1 MSPAKPKASKGKP
14 APAPAKVPPRP
25 ATPSPSGMPP
35 LAIGRPKGDAIVV
48 EDAQQAARL
57 QSRAT
62 VGELGSDGRLTM
74 TLAEAAWLAADGR
87 LAVRDGKEPLGFADL
102 LARAPKG
109 RRAEADH
116 LAYRDLRERGLVAKP
131 AGPGVFTVYP
141 RGASSG
147 DAAFVMQA
155 GSDADGLAAAALLE
169 AARAKRVLCVVD
181 ADGAVTHYQAS
192 VAHPTG
198 DVPEGDLPRA
208 KGAVLADR
216 VLVADAAAA
225 KAYHQREFLGTPHP
239 AGLLLSFVEAEG
251 LRRRGVLSIPTGLA
265 ADGEA
270 ALLLPVHAALR
281 HAGAVPKS
289 GFRFGTHLRAYRG
302 APDDGHAEWLVH
314 CAAPEEQVAWSLL
327 SRGVRLAHGV
337 RKAFVVAVPDGAG
350 IAFAQLAWFRP

>member
-1 MSPAKPKASKGKP
+1 MTPAKPKAKGKP
-14 APAPAKVPPRP
+14 APAKPPERP
-25 ATPSPSGMPP
+25 ATGVPPVMPP
-35 LAIGRPKGDAIVV
+35 LAIGRPHGDRVVV

-57 QSRAT
+57 HTRAT
-62 VGELGSDGRLTM
+62 VGELGANGKLTM

-87 LAVRDGKEPLGFADL
+87 LAVREGREPLGFAEL
-102 LARAPKG
+102 MARAPAAA
-109 RRAEADH
+109 RAEAAH
-116 LAYRDLRERGLVAKP
+116 LAYRDLRERGFVARP
-131 AGPGVFTVYP
+131 AGPGAFTVFP

-147 DAAFVMQA
+147 EPAFTLQA
-155 GSDADGLAAAALLE
+155 CSDADGVAAAALLD

-192 VAHPTG
+192 VAEPAG

-208 KGAVLADR
+208 KGSLLADR

-251 LRRRGVLSIPTGLA
+251 LRRRGVLALQGQDLE
-265 ADGEA
+265 GEA
-270 ALLLPVHAALR
+270 ARLLEVHAALR
-281 HAGAVPKS
+281 QAGAVPKS

-314 CAAPEEQVAWSLL
+314 CAAPDEQIPWSLL

-337 RKAFVVAVPDGAG
+337 RKAFLVAIPDGKA
-350 IAFAQLAWFRP
+350 IAFAKLAWFRP